1 MRKINPCNGCTKRTV
16 TCHST
21 CKEYIEW
28 KADDEEYS
36 AKIRQEKAKSNVWQ
50 DYKNKIVRE
59 TKEGKRR

>member
-1 MRKINPCNGCTKRTV
+1 MRQNPCMNCIKRNA

-28 KADDEEYS
+28 KADNEERN
-36 AKIRQEKAKSNVWQ
+36 AKIRKEKAKSDEWQ